1 MQAESSK
8 QTAANTT
15 GKKRLR
21 SSSGFQINTEA
32 QSEVPKRQC
41 LDDVSQAYTSLEES
55 FRVVKAKSSTKGEPE
70 LTGEQQVLINKQY
83 QEANVPAVTSDFVP
97 IPRTGNVDQRAGN
110 TQNGS
115 GHSIRSSNSKVS

>member
-1 MQAESSK
+1 MNTNSQTLVQTEDLLSKGCKTKEMQAESSK

-41 LDDVSQAYTSLEES
+41 LDDISQAFSSLEDS
-55 FRVVKAKSSTKGEPE
+55 FRDVKKPE
-70 LTGEQQVLINKQY
+70 LTSEQ
-83 QEANVPAVTSDFVP
+83 
-97 IPRTGNVDQRAGN
+97 
-110 TQNGS
+110 
-115 GHSIRSSNSKVS
+115 H